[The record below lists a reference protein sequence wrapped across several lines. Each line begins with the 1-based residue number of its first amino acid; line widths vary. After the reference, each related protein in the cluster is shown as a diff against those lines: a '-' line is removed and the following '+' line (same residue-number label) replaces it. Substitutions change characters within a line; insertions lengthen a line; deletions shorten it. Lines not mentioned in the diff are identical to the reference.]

1 VQNALPLYRIF
12 FFCAMCFLLFF
23 DISSLRT
30 RRNFFRGGFFM
41 NVKNLFRTFAV
52 LSALMLALTFFSCDT
67 GGGDENDKGNDGID
81 WTTYPNGALTVVNDT
96 SVDMVLFQGQTPLPS
111 SVLGGVRATSR
122 VTIDLS
128 TKVDDFNVGGYII
141 IRGMKLS
148 EYQANKNNLAN
159 AKVDYSAMA
168 TYGQG
173 RKYQANISPNW
184 TGDYYYKVTN
194 RGRLGIELHKDSP
207 DGEKIGYLPAL
218 ATNYTLYAASPDSYT
233 IYPVYVYYNKM
244 TNEVTPFKPQSLA
257 ATASIGPRPVADTTV
272 ATVQFPADN
281 TSWENMIQNISYP
294 NAFIRITNN
303 IPNQAARF
311 QKTST
316 YMKAQNGYDAMNSGE
331 TLTFEVASTDAGT
344 NTNLVCTLYGGTV
357 VVPVRFEGQDANP
370 AIKNGYDY
378 TVELNLTGAD
388 TQVASSY
395 TAILIEGEKRNI
407 ENLISSL

>member
-1 VQNALPLYRIF
+1 
-12 FFCAMCFLLFF
+12 
-23 DISSLRT
+23 
-30 RRNFFRGGFFM
+30 M
-41 NVKNLFRTFAV
+41 NVRNLFRTLAV
-52 LSALMLALTFFSCDT
+52 LPALTLALTFFSCDPDD
-67 GGGDENDKGNDGID
+67 GGDENNNGNDGID
-81 WTTYPNGALTVVNDT
+81 WTSHPSGTLTVVNDT
-96 SVDMVLFQGQTPLPS
+96 SSDMVLFEGQTPLAS
-111 SVLGGVRATSR
+111 TILGGVRATSK

-141 IRGMKLS
+141 IRGIKLS

-159 AKVDYSAMA
+159 AKIDYSAMA

-194 RGRLGIELHKDSP
+194 KGRLGIELHKDSP

-244 TNEVTPFKPQSLA
+244 TNEITPFKPQSLS
-257 ATASIGPRPVADTTV
+257 ATASIGPRPVTDNTV

-281 TSWENMIQNISYP
+281 TSWEDMIQNISYP

-331 TLTFEVASTDAGT
+331 TLTFEVSASDAGT
-344 NTNLVCTLYGGTV
+344 NINLVCTLYGGTV
-357 VVPVRFEGQDANP
+357 VVPVRFEGQTANP

-378 TVELNLTGAD
+378 TVDLNLTGAD
-388 TQVASSY
+388 TQAASSY
-395 TAILIEGEKRNI
+395 TATLIEGEKRNI
-407 ENLISSL
+407 ENLISSQ